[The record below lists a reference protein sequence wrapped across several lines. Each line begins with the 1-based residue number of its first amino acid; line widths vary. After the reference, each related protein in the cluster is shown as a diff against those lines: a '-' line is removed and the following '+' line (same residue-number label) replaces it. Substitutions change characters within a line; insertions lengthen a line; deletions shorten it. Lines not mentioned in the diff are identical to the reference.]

1 MIFDV
6 NKNFCTSQY
15 NKLIFEYKKNNK
27 SGIDLYFDNDL
38 LKISNDEIIKF
49 LGNQKKNTSNNIQLP
64 ELSEVEVCRHYTRLS
79 TKNFCID
86 TNTYPLGSCTMKYN
100 PKINEWVARL
110 SQFSII
116 HPYMPLEKLQ
126 FSLSILW
133 DLQQW
138 LSTISGFDTIS
149 LQPSAGA
156 HAEFTGIMMMK
167 AAALLKNEKRN
178 KILIPDT
185 AHGTNPAT
193 ANMTNLEVVT
203 LKSNENGYISISEVM
218 KKMDTNT
225 LGIMITN
232 PNTLGIFEK
241 EIKQISNIIH
251 ERGGYLY
258 GDGANLNAIMGKITP
273 GKIGFDV
280 FHFNLHK
287 TFSTPHGGG
296 GPGCGAIG
304 VNNKLNKFLPHPI
317 INKSNNDFF
326 SIDKN
331 RPYSIGMIRT
341 FFGNFS
347 VILRAWTYIRTMG
360 TENLFKATEMAVLN
374 ANYIRAKLSTEYYI
388 PYKNDSLHEIILS
401 DKNQKTIGN
410 VSALD
415 IAKRLT
421 DFNIHPPTIYFP
433 SNISGAIM
441 IEPTESESRE
451 DLDYLCYVFLKIA
464 EEVKTNPLI
473 VKNAPHNRSRLDE
486 KKAIK
491 NPILKWETI

>member
-1 MIFDV
+1 MILNT
-6 NKNFCTSQY
+6 NKLY
-15 NKLIFEYKKNNK
+15 NKLIFEYKKNGK
-27 SGIDLYFDNDL
+27 SGIDLFFDNDL
-38 LKISNDEIIKF
+38 LNISNDKIAKILINDPIDNLNKIE
-49 LGNQKKNTSNNIQLP
+49 LP
-64 ELSEVEVCRHYTRLS
+64 ELSEVEVCRHYTKLS
-79 TKNFCID
+79 TKNFSID

-100 PKINEWVARL
+100 PKINEWVARANC
-110 SQFSII
+110 FSNI
-116 HPYMPLEKLQ
+116 HPYMPIDKLQ

-133 DLQQW
+133 DLQNW
-138 LSTISGFDTIS
+138 LSIISGFHSIS
-149 LQPSAGA
+149 LQPAAGA

-167 AAALLKNEKRN
+167 AASLLKKENRN

-193 ANMTNLEVVT
+193 ANMTNLEVIT
-203 LKSNENGYISISEVM
+203 LKSNEDGYISASEVS

-241 EIKQISNIIH
+241 DINIISNIIH
-251 ERGGYLY
+251 ERGGYVY

-273 GKIGFDV
+273 GTIGFDI

-296 GPGCGAIG
+296 GPGCGALG
-304 VNNKLNKFLPHPI
+304 VNKELSKFLPPPI
-317 INKSNNDFF
+317 IKKSNTNSFF
-326 SIDKN
+326 IDKN
-331 RPYSIGMIRT
+331 RPNSIGTIRT

-347 VILRAWTYIRTMG
+347 VILRAWTYIKSMG

-374 ANYIRAKLSTEYYI
+374 ANYIRAKLNKEYHI

-401 DKNQKTIGN
+401 DKKQKDIGN
-410 VSALD
+410 ITAMD

-421 DFNIHPPTIYFP
+421 DYNIHPPTIYFP
-433 SNISGAIM
+433 SNIPGAIM
-441 IEPTESESRE
+441 IEPTESESIN

-464 EEVKTNPLI
+464 QEVKDNPSI
-473 VKNAPHNRSRLDE
+473 VKNAPQNRSRLDE
-486 KKAIK
+486 KQAIK
-491 NPILKWETI
+491 NPILKWEDIR